1 MTWRDGPLTFKAAA
15 TLEAHR
21 RVKIDTSATTAD
33 PPKVVYAGAG
43 EDMIGVTEHS
53 AATNDLVAVKQA
65 GFGGTLEIC
74 ATVGSAIN
82 VGTTLYGAASGK
94 ISDTSSGSAQGVAL
108 QVAAAS
114 GDQIEVAPTNT
125 KSTTAATVS
134 IADAGGYTSTT
145 TVEAALQEIYLH
157 LLGTQGFMPVPLPT
171 LKTAST
177 DFVSGTSAVTSFL
190 ATDTTPKIGR
200 ITGATDPAQVVTWAT
215 GDNGPVFFQMPLP
228 PDLNEAANLVLHA
241 RVKSS
246 GATNTPTWTVK
257 SYFNE
262 GDTLVSD
269 SLAASSATSTW
280 GEITATIA
288 AADVPAGAQT
298 LTCSLTPAA
307 HTANSFYMSALWFEY
322 SRVKLTV

>member
-1 MTWRDGPLTFKAAA
+1 MSWKEGPLTLKANA

-21 RVKIDTSATTAD
+21 RVKIDTGASTAD

-43 EDMIGVTEHS
+43 EDYIGVTEYS
-53 AATNDLVAVKQA
+53 AATGDLVAVRQA
-65 GFGGTLEIC
+65 GYGGTLEIR
-74 ATVGSAIN
+74 AKVDSAIN
-82 VGTTLYGAASGK
+82 VGTTLYGAANGQV
-94 ISDTSSGSAQGVAL
+94 SDTSSGSAQGIAL
-108 QVAAAS
+108 QVASAS
-114 GDQIEVAPTNT
+114 GDQIEVAPLNT

-134 IADAGGYTSTT
+134 IADAGNYTAQT

-157 LLGTQGFMPVPLPT
+157 LLGTQGFLPVPLAT
-171 LKTAST
+171 LKTGST

-200 ITGATDPAQVVTWAT
+200 ITNATDPAQVVTWAT
-215 GDNGPVFFQMPLP
+215 GDVGPVFFQMPLP
-228 PDLNEAANLVLHA
+228 PDLDEGAALVLHA
-241 RVKSS
+241 RVKGS
-246 GATNTPTWTVK
+246 GAVNIPTWTIK

-269 SLAASSATSTW
+269 SIAASTATTTW
-280 GEITATIA
+280 TEVTGTIA

-298 LTCSLTPAA
+298 LSCSLTPAA
-307 HTANSFYMSALWFEY
+307 HTTNHFYMSAMWFEY

>member
-1 MTWRDGPLTFKAAA
+1 MAWRDGVATFKAAE

-33 PPKVVYAGAG
+33 PPKIVYSDAG
-43 EDMIGVTEHS
+43 EDYIGVTEYS
-53 AATNDLVAVKQA
+53 VATNELVAVKAA
-65 GFGGTLEIC
+65 GFGGTLEIE

-82 VGTTLYGAASGK
+82 VGTDLYGAADGK
-94 ISDTSSGSAQGVAL
+94 VSDTSSGSAQGVSL

-114 GDQIEVAPTNT
+114 GDHIEVAPTNK

-134 IADAGGYTSTT
+134 IADAGSYTAQT

-157 LLGTQGFMPVPLPT
+157 LLGTQGFLPVPLPT

-177 DFVSGTSAVTSFL
+177 DFVSGTSAVGSFL

-215 GDNGPVFFQMPLP
+215 GDSGPVFFQIPLP

-241 RVKSS
+241 RVKSG
-246 GATNTPTWTVK
+246 GATNTPTWTIK

-262 GDTLVSD
+262 GDTLVTD
-269 SLAASSATSTW
+269 SIAASSATSTW
-280 GEITATIA
+280 AEVTGTIA
-288 AADVPAGAQT
+288 AADVPSGAQT

-307 HTANSFYMSALWFEY
+307 HTTNEFYMSALWFEY
-322 SRVKLTV
+322 SRVKLTA